1 MEQKKVLIDLSSYRS
16 KHAGGKDEATYNL
29 LRAFQKNGHGKDVIC
44 YCQKELVSIIA
55 ALIPD
60 AQIITVPFSPKNKV
74 FKMLQFVIATC
85 LLNRIVRKNQAGIVF
100 FTNKR
105 TMVFRLRV
113 KSIMLPH
120 DVAILN
126 RSNPQYSSS
135 LRSSLTRYFI
145 INDLRLR
152 DTIIAISK
160 FDRQYMEECV
170 PWAKHKI
177 KLIYDPVR
185 FTKDTPK
192 IWEAEKKY
200 ITAINIQH
208 PHKNCITL
216 IHAFC
221 KIASSTDLNL
231 MLVGKTPPNYEEL
244 KVFVAENHL
253 ENRVTF
259 TGYVPWEELEEIICH
274 TRVYVNP
281 SLWEGFGMPPVE
293 MMGRG
298 IPTIVAGNTAMPE
311 TTLGLCSCYTPADDA
326 DRLAMAITDELT
338 HPKSKDELLE
348 IARAVRDKYD
358 YRKIGEEYWNLFEE
372 IMKESDDRS

>member
-1 MEQKKVLIDLSSYRS
+1 MKQKRVLIDLSSYRS
-16 KHAGGKDEATYNL
+16 EHLGGKDEVTYNL
-29 LRAFQKNGHGKDVIC
+29 LRAFQEKGHGKDVIC
-44 YCQKELVSIIA
+44 YCHKDLVPIITP
-55 ALIPD
+55 LIPE
-60 AQIITVPFSPKNKV
+60 AQIITILFSPKNKV
-74 FKMLQFVIATC
+74 LKVLMNIMATYR
-85 LLNRIVRKNQAGIVF
+85 LNHIIRKYQISLIF
-100 FTNKR
+100 FTNKQ
-105 TMVFRLRV
+105 TMKFRICV
-113 KSIMLPH
+113 KSVMLPH
-120 DVAILN
+120 DVAPLK
-126 RSNPQYSSS
+126 RNPQDSFS
-135 LRSSLTRYFI
+135 LRSSLTRFFI
-145 INDLRLR
+145 LNDLRLR

-160 FDRQYMEECV
+160 FDRQYMEKYA
-170 PWAKHKI
+170 PWAKNKI
-177 KLIYDPVR
+177 RIIYDPVR

-192 IWEAEKKY
+192 IWGAEKKY
-200 ITAINIQH
+200 ITAVNIQH

-216 IHAFC
+216 IRAFC

-244 KVFVAENHL
+244 KAFVVDNHL
-253 ENRVTF
+253 EDRITF
-259 TGYVPWEELEEIICH
+259 TGYVSWEELEEIICH

-326 DRLAMAITDELT
+326 DRLAMAITDELA

-348 IARAVRDKYD
+348 ISRAVRDKYD

-372 IMKESDDRS
+372 IMKESDGIS

>member
-1 MEQKKVLIDLSSYRS
+1 MEKKVLIDLSSYRL
-16 KHAGGKDEATYNL
+16 KHEGGKDEATYNL
-29 LRAFQKNGHGKDVIC
+29 IRAFQENGHGKDVIC
-44 YCQKELVSIIA
+44 YCHKDLVPIINP
-55 ALIPD
+55 LIPD
-60 AQIITVPFSPKNKV
+60 AQIITVRFAPKSKAV
-74 FKMLQFVIATC
+74 KILQF
-85 LLNRIVRKNQAGIVF
+85 LMLNYQLINIIRRNRVGIVF

-105 TMVFRLRV
+105 TMISRLRV

-126 RSNPQYSSS
+126 RSNPQYSPS
-135 LRSSLTRYFI
+135 LRNNLTRHYIFK
-145 INDLRLR
+145 DFRLR
-152 DTIIAISK
+152 DIIIAISE
-160 FDRQYMEECV
+160 FYRQYMEECV

-185 FTKDTPK
+185 FTEDTPE
-192 IWEAEKKY
+192 IFEEEKKY
-200 ITAINIQH
+200 ITAVNIQH
-208 PHKNCITL
+208 LHKNCITL
-216 IHAFC
+216 IRAFC
-221 KIASSTDLNL
+221 KIASSTELNL
-231 MLVGKTPPNYEEL
+231 MLVGKTPANYEEL
-244 KVFVAENHL
+244 KAFVAENHL

-326 DRLAMAITDELT
+326 DRLAMAITDELA

-358 YRKIGEEYWNLFEE
+358 YRKIGEDYWNLFEE
-372 IMKESDDRS
+372 IMKESDGVS